1 MTNDIDLD
9 KNPPFIN
16 PFTDFGFKKLFGT
29 EPNKELLKDFLN
41 SFLPDKHKIQ
51 ELSYTKNEQLG
62 RSEIDRKAIF
72 DLYCVSTTGD
82 RFIVELQKAKQNYFK
97 ERSVYYSTFPIQEQA
112 KRGDWDFN
120 LAAVYT
126 VGILDFVF
134 EEDKHDQK
142 FMYEVQLTER
152 STQEVFYDK
161 LTFIYFEMPK
171 FNKTEEELESSLDKW
186 LFVLKHL
193 HRLTSRPA
201 KLQGLVFERF
211 FENAAIAKL
220 NPSESIAYE
229 ESIKVYRD
237 LKNVIDTA
245 AMEAKAEGREEG
257 LQEGFEMG
265 MEKGVEKGIE
275 KGIEKGRAEGV
286 RELVKNAKQAG
297 ISLEQIQI
305 FSGLSK
311 EEIEKI

>member
-1 MTNDIDLD
+1 MPKDIDPD
-9 KNPPFIN
+9 KNPPFLN

-29 EPNKELLKDFLN
+29 EPNKDLLKDFLN
-41 SFLPDKHKIQ
+41 SFLPSKHNIQ
-51 ELSYTKNEQLG
+51 ELSYTKNEHLG
-62 RSEIDRKAIF
+62 RSELDRKAIF

-97 ERSVYYSTFPIQEQA
+97 ERSVYYATFPIQEQA

-134 EEDKHDQK
+134 EEDKNDQQ

-171 FNKTEEELESSLDKW
+171 FNKTEEELVTSLDKW
-186 LFVLKHL
+186 LYVFKHL

-201 KLQGLVFERF
+201 KLQGKIFERF
-211 FENAAIAKL
+211 FESAAIAKL
-220 NPSESIAYE
+220 NPSEYIAYE
-229 ESIKVYRD
+229 ESMKVYRD
-237 LKNVIDTA
+237 LKNVIDTSYLEGENKGWVQGKTEGLA
-245 AMEAKAEGREEG
+245 EGKAEG
-257 LQEGFEMG
+257 LAEGFH
-265 MEKGVEKGIE
+265 KGLVAI
-275 KGIEKGRAEGV
+275 
-286 RELVKNAKQAG
+286 VKNAKAKG
-297 ISLEQIQI
+297 MSIKDIMGLT
-305 FSGLSK
+305 GLSQREI
-311 EEIEKI
+311 EEI